1 LATGLERA
9 EDPALEDTA
18 LFFACAVTL
27 GTRGLASGAG
37 LRRLLPLTVLGFF
50 ARAALACFFA
60 FPFETFFFRAAMDRL
75 RMVKETRNA
84 NERSSPRQA
93 RRSNNPCVAPHGNLV
108 PVSASQRPCSSFDLK
123 MRTG

>member
-9 EDPALEDTA
+9 EDPALEGAA

-27 GTRGLASGAG
+27 GTRGLTSEAG

-60 FPFETFFFRAAMDRL
+60 FPFETFFLCAAMDRL
-75 RMVKETRNA
+75 KMVKETRNA
-84 NERSSPRQA
+84 NETSSPRQA
-93 RRSNNPCVAPHGNLV
+93 RRINNPCAAPHGNLV
-108 PVSASQRPCSSFDLK
+108 PALASQRPFGFFDLE
-123 MRTG
+123 M